1 MAPVRHEGD
10 RRIPVDSWE
19 SHVDRMI
26 RDAQRRGDFDNLPG
40 SGKPLELDD
49 NPFAGEWQSAY
60 RLAKNAGAAPLW
72 VQLDKEIT
80 ADLAELQAMGERMA
94 RHLRAEALR
103 LSQGT
108 ESASATTDDQ
118 ADQDDPAHRS
128 GAAARRWWWPF
139 GYGRAFRRGV
149 AAAGSKGR
157 RMGPRTFAELE
168 AERRRARALYLTK
181 AAAVDEKI
189 EDFNSQ
195 RPPGLTW
202 LEKPRLLSE
211 TAAEQFDAACPPYTG
226 ETASGS

>member
-10 RRIPVDSWE
+10 RRVPVDNWE

-40 SGKPLELDD
+40 SGKPLDLED

-103 LSQGT
+103 LGQSRERAPATAAVPKTRGRRWRFDFWRRSQ
-108 ESASATTDDQ
+108 
-118 ADQDDPAHRS
+118 R
-128 GAAARRWWWPF
+128 GAA
-139 GYGRAFRRGV
+139 GE
-149 AAAGSKGR
+149 GSTGR
-157 RMGPRTFAELE
+157 RMGPRTLAELE
-168 AERRRARALYLTK
+168 AERRRARALFLTR

-189 EDFNSQ
+189 VEFNSQ

-202 LEKPRLLSE
+202 LEKPRLLAE
-211 TAAEQFDAACPPYTG
+211 TAAQQFDAACPPITAETAPG
-226 ETASGS
+226 DTASG